1 MNRVYQ
7 TCLNPFQILVA
18 PLVFQVEM
26 VRPHS
31 QSERRRYYREKQAA
45 AALQGPQG
53 PSPDVPPM
61 SSQESGPLG
70 AAQLQS
76 QQAQQAV
83 VMPIQQP
90 GDPQIKSDSLFHY

>member
-1 MNRVYQ
+1 MDR
-7 TCLNPFQILVA
+7 
-18 PLVFQVEM
+18 VFQVEM
-26 VRPHS
+26 VRPHN
-31 QSERRRYYREKQAA
+31 QAERRRYYREKQAA

-61 SSQESGPLG
+61 SSQESCPP
-70 AAQLQS
+70 QS

-90 GDPQIKSDSLFHY
+90 GDPQIKSDSLIHY

>member
-7 TCLNPFQILVA
+7 TCLNPLQILVA

-26 VRPHS
+26 VRHN
-31 QSERRRYYREKQAA
+31 QSARRRYNKAKIAA

-61 SSQESGPLG
+61 SSQESCPP
-70 AAQLQS
+70 QS
-76 QQAQQAV
+76 QQAQPAV
-83 VMPIQQP
+83 VMPSQQP